1 MFKETILQ
9 NREYNILS
17 FLIFFLFIGYILGEA
32 FINFILLINT
42 VFISYLVCKKF
53 IQVKLNYISIS
64 LLVIFYM
71 YLVLLGIFKVD
82 NSLFKN
88 FSYIRF
94 IALSLSIMIL
104 INSKN
109 NKKFIYYSLLVLLF
123 LISVDAIYQKN
134 FDVNLLG
141 TETQIQRRITGIFND
156 EEVLGSFLSK
166 TFLLCAIFFEC
177 LKKSKFEY
185 LIFYLS
191 GVVILIATYV
201 SAERLGI
208 FTITIFFLA
217 SATLQLKKRIYQFYL
232 LLLSFLILIIA
243 ISISEHLRI
252 NIIAKT
258 LAQVGLTKTAQYIS
272 KDSQTYE
279 DWKKLPCEDKIKCS
293 DHIAVFFS
301 DRFGIKS
308 SNQSIYGAH
317 YITAK
322 KIWIDNFWFGAGV
335 KSFIKNCDKEK
346 YDLPDHPYNKFRC
359 SSHPHS
365 IYLQILSEIGLI
377 GFISFLSLFILIF
390 FKNLKMMFKSNKNL
404 ISFIGL
410 IIIFL
415 PLPSGNFF
423 STWYGSFLWIFLGL
437 NLKNF
442 LIKKS

>member
-17 FLIFFLFIGYILGEA
+17 FLIFFLFTGYILGEA

-42 VFISYLVCKKF
+42 VFISYLVYKKL
-53 IQVKLNYISIS
+53 IKVKLNYISIS

-88 FSYIRF
+88 LAYIRF
-94 IALSLSIMIL
+94 IVLSLSIMIL

-109 NKKFIYYSLLVLLF
+109 NKKFIYYSFLILLF

-141 TETQIQRRITGIFND
+141 TEVSIERRITGIFND

-177 LKKSKFEY
+177 FKKTKFEY

-191 GVVILIATYV
+191 GVVILIATYI

-208 FTITIFFLA
+208 FAITIFFLA
-217 SATLQLKKRIYQFYL
+217 SATLQLKNRIYQFYL

-243 ISISEHLRI
+243 ISISEHIKI
-252 NIIAKT
+252 NIVAKT
-258 LAQVGLTKTAQYIS
+258 LAQVGFTKTAHYIL
-272 KDSQTYE
+272 KDSQSYE
-279 DWKKLPCEDKIKCS
+279 DWKKIACEDKTKCG
-293 DHIAVFFS
+293 DDIASFFL
-301 DRFGIKS
+301 DKFAI
-308 SNQSIYGAH
+308 QSTNLNIYSAH

-322 KIWIDNFWFGAGV
+322 KIWIDNFWFGAGA
-335 KSFIKNCDKEK
+335 KSFIKQCDKKK

-359 SSHPHS
+359 STHPHS

-377 GFISFLSLFILIF
+377 GFISFLSLLILIF
-390 FKNLKMMFKSNKNL
+390 LKNLNTMFKSNKNL

-423 STWYGSFLWIFLGL
+423 GTWYGSFLWIFLGL